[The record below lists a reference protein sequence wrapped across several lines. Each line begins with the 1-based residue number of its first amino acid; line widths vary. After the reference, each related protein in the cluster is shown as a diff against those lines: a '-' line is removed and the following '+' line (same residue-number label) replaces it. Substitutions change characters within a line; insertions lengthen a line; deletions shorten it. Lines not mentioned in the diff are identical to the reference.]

1 MIFLM
6 LNRCRFEKRMKRL
19 AELQTKNTLI
29 NNHISTP
36 EPNVTLSTTPEPNI
50 TRSTT
55 PEPTMSP
62 KGIFRKT
69 YLSLNYFLCIF
80 KHIHLIL
87 IYLKKRFNQFPYVF
101 YLINFSFLNC
111 LF

>member
-1 MIFLM
+1 MKDT
-6 LNRCRFEKRMKRL
+6 LN
-19 AELQTKNTLI
+19 

-36 EPNVTLSTTPEPNI
+36 EPNL

-69 YLSLNYFLCIF
+69 NLSSKDFSGFFF

-87 IYLKKRFNQFPYVF
+87 IYPKKKFIQFLYDF
-101 YLINFSFLNC
+101 YLINFLS
-111 LF
+111 

>member
-1 MIFLM
+1 M

-36 EPNVTLSTTPEPNI
+36 EPNV

-87 IYLKKRFNQFPYVF
+87 IYLKKRFIPFPYVF
-101 YLINFSFLNC
+101 YLRNFSFLNC

>member
-1 MIFLM
+1 
-6 LNRCRFEKRMKRL
+6 MKRL
-19 AELQTKNTLI
+19 VELQMKDTLN

-36 EPNVTLSTTPEPNI
+36 EPNL

-69 YLSLNYFLCIF
+69 NLSSKDFSGFFLSIF
-80 KHIHLIL
+80 T
-87 IYLKKRFNQFPYVF
+87 
-101 YLINFSFLNC
+101 
-111 LF
+111 